1 MKWILAGLIALLFL
15 GGCSVVEETVRR
27 NDDRYAQPGAMD
39 SPLTGIYKTYQF
51 NLLDKYRVTHQ
62 WLESGCSYRGV
73 EQKGSTPG
81 KRSYLYIG
89 RDIFEKDGKTWLRF
103 EGMTPFDFDH
113 YVRSVKVMRPI
124 YAPPTTEEVEA
135 SNKAL
140 WERIERSRKTGR
152 MESNHSDPSDR
163 KPIRYEEKEF
173 GLKALCG
180 ETWQATSHF
189 LTAFLYKRD
198 LATWRAIWTE
208 RNPKGKWSER
218 RVGANVWLVQET
230 AEQDFK
236 PRPLNGVGG
245 PFQTWLLPIGDTGYT
260 LALELGASKE
270 SLQHPDAHVR
280 FQTTFRHL
288 IESVKI
294 EPLQP

>member
-1 MKWILAGLIALLFL
+1 MKWILAGLIAILFS
-15 GGCSVVEETVRR
+15 GGCGVVEETVRR

-103 EGMTPFDFDH
+103 EGMTPFDFDRF
-113 YVRSVKVMRPI
+113 VRSVKQQVPI
-124 YAPPTTEEVEA
+124 YAPPTKEELGA

-140 WERIERSRKTGR
+140 WEQIERSRKTGR
-152 MESNHSDPSDR
+152 MESATPDSTGR

-173 GLKALCG
+173 GYRALCG
-180 ETWQATSHF
+180 ETWQATNHSLTVF
-189 LTAFLYKRD
+189 LHKRD
-198 LATWRAIWTE
+198 LVSWRAIWTE

-218 RVGANVWLVQET
+218 RVGANVWLAQET

-236 PRPLNGVGG
+236 PKPPNGFGG
-245 PFQTWLLPIGDTGYT
+245 HFQTWLLPIGDTGYT
-260 LALELGASKE
+260 LALELSANQE
-270 SLQHPDAHVR
+270 SLQHPDAHAR
-280 FQTTFRHL
+280 FQATFRHL

-294 EPLQP
+294 